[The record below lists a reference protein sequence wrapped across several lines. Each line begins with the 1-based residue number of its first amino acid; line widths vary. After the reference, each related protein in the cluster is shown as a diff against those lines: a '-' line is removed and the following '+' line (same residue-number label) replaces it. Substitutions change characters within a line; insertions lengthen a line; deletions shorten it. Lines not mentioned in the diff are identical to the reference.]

1 MHMTKDQFKTIRTEL
16 QYTQDEL
23 AKELGVDPI
32 SISRYENGHREI
44 SKTISILLRR
54 IYQDEK

>member
-1 MHMTKDQFKTIRTEL
+1 MQLTKEQFKTIRTEL

-23 AKELGVDPI
+23 AKELGVDSV

-44 SKTISILLRR
+44 SKTISILLHR

>member
-1 MHMTKDQFKTIRTEL
+1 MHMTKEQFKTIRTEL

-23 AKELGVDPI
+23 AKELGVDSV

-44 SKTISILLRR
+44 SKPISILLRR